1 MVGQGCTTS
10 FGVVPRSGQGL
21 RGMSITSLPSANNAV
36 SFGPFRL
43 TPNERLLTRDGVPV
57 AVGGRALDIL
67 IALTDRAPEIV
78 SGRDLIDIVWPGVT
92 VEEANLR
99 VHIAALRKVLGDG
112 RDGKRYLITVPGR
125 GYTFVAPLGDDASR
139 SADEIDV
146 ALQQPRFRT
155 LPAPLRSM
163 AGRDETVR
171 ELASQVSS
179 DRLVSI
185 VGPGGIGKTTVA
197 VAVAHA
203 LLQSFG
209 AEWIFFV
216 DLGSV
221 DHKAD
226 VATAIA
232 TAIDCPM
239 HGLSPEPA
247 ILDFLSE
254 KHALVVLDSCEH
266 VLETVA
272 PLAARILGTAP
283 SVHLLATSREALRI
297 EIENVRLLRPLDWPM
312 EDFPSAATALRSSA
326 VQLFMDR
333 AASSGHWDNLSDAD
347 APVVADIC
355 RSLDGIALAIEL
367 VASRVGTFG
376 ILGVA
381 DLFKHPSALRLP
393 GRRNSLPRHQT
404 LHAMLEWSLDLLS
417 PEERKT
423 FLTLSIFVG
432 QFPLEAAYSVAG
444 VSPHERQGFAAAISS
459 LVDKSLITISTTRGP
474 VYYRLLDIT
483 RAYAFGILED
493 SDELAAIASRHASHF
508 CAFLRSVVAD
518 RQGFD
523 GREAAQYAPHLGN
536 IRKALSWSFSDSG
549 DPLIAHEL
557 AVHAAPL
564 LLGLSQFDECQR
576 WCRQALAGLTDREI
590 GTPREL
596 QLLYALSRSAI
607 YAPTDF
613 NEVTATFERG
623 LRLSKDLHDES
634 RHFDL
639 LADFNVYLVR
649 HGDFKGAMV
658 TAKASAAVASS
669 TGDAVHRI
677 LSEWMLG
684 ASYHAAGD
692 QAAALKH
699 CRSGFRLHAATGPL
713 QLDLACEA
721 RARFGLTRSL
731 WLQGFPD
738 QALACA
744 HQTMSQMSKYSHHA
758 SYCFAL
764 VWTIPVLIWCGEADA
779 AVEPIEIALAH
790 SAKYSLA
797 SFHAIAKAQKAEL
810 ALSKGNDQHALE
822 MLSDVHAAMLANQ
835 AYSIIASSISCV
847 LARGLANAGRSEEAV
862 AVMEA
867 ALTRADQV
875 DEQCWR
881 PELLRTQGEVA
892 LLAPE
897 PNYAK
902 AEGFLMQSVGCARSQ
917 GALAWALKA
926 AIPLARLWHGTGKTS
941 EAQTLL
947 GGVYGQFTE
956 GFESRDLI
964 ASRTLLDTL
973 GSASRM

>member
-1 MVGQGCTTS
+1 M
-10 FGVVPRSGQGL
+10 
-21 RGMSITSLPSANNAV
+21 
-36 SFGPFRL
+36 
-43 TPNERLLTRDGVPV
+43 TRDGVPV

-67 IALTDRAPEIV
+67 IALTDRATEIV
-78 SGRDLIDIVWPGVT
+78 SGRDLIDTVWRGVT

-112 RDGKRYLITVPGR
+112 RDGKRYLITVHGR
-125 GYTFVAPLGDDASR
+125 GYTFVAPLGYQASR
-139 SADEIDV
+139 SPTEVDL
-146 ALQQPRFRT
+146 ALQPPRLRT

-171 ELASQVSS
+171 DLASRVSS
-179 DRLVSI
+179 DRLLSI

-197 VAVAHA
+197 VAVAHS

-209 AEWIFFV
+209 AESVFFV

-226 VATAIA
+226 VASAIA

-247 ILDFLSE
+247 ILDFLAE

-272 PLAARILGTAP
+272 PLAARILGTTP
-283 SVHLLATSREALRI
+283 SVHLLTTSREALRI
-297 EIENVRLLRPLDWPM
+297 EIENVHLLRPLDWPM

-326 VQLFMDR
+326 VKLFMDR

-347 APVVADIC
+347 APVVVDIC
-355 RSLDGIALAIEL
+355 RRLDGIALAIEL
-367 VASRVGTFG
+367 VASRVGTYG

-381 DLFKHPSALRLP
+381 DLLKHPNALQLP
-393 GRRNSLPRHQT
+393 GRRSSLPRHQT
-404 LHAMLEWSLDLLS
+404 LHAMLDWSFNLLS
-417 PEERKT
+417 PSERET
-423 FLTLSIFVG
+423 LFTLSIFVG

-444 VSPHERQGFAAAISS
+444 VAPHERQGFAAAISS
-459 LVDKSLITISTTRGP
+459 LVDKSLITISSTSGP
-474 VYYRLLDIT
+474 VYYRLLDTT
-483 RAYAFGILED
+483 RAYASGILEET
-493 SDELAAIASRHASHF
+493 DEVAAIASRHASHF
-508 CAFLRSVVAD
+508 CAFLKSFVAD

-536 IRKALSWSFSDSG
+536 IRKALSWSFSDNG
-549 DPLIAHEL
+549 EPLVAHEL
-557 AVHAAPL
+557 AAYAAPL

-590 GTPREL
+590 GTLREL
-596 QLLYALSRSAI
+596 QLLHALSRSAI

-613 NEVTATFERG
+613 NEAKATFERG
-623 LRLSKDLHDES
+623 LQLSKDLHDER

-639 LADFNVYLVR
+639 LADFNVFLVR
-649 HGDFKGAMV
+649 HGDFKGAMA
-658 TAKASAAVASS
+658 TAKESAAVASS
-669 TGDAVHRI
+669 TGDAAQRV

-699 CRSGFRLHAATGPL
+699 CRSGFRLHATSGPL

-738 QALACA
+738 QALESAYL
-744 HQTMSQMSKYSHHA
+744 TMSHMAKYSHHA

-764 VWTIPVLIWCGEADA
+764 VWTIPVLIWCGETDA
-779 AVEPIEIALAH
+779 AVEPIEVALAH

-810 ALSKGNDQHALE
+810 VLTKGNDRHALE
-822 MLSDVHAAMLANQ
+822 MLSDVHAAMLASQ
-835 AYSIIASSISCV
+835 TYSIIASSTSCV
-847 LARGLANAGRSEEAV
+847 FAKALANAGRSGEAV
-862 AVMEA
+862 SIMEA
-867 ALTRADQV
+867 ALARAEQV

-897 PNYAK
+897 PNK
-902 AEGFLMQSVGCARSQ
+902 IEAERFLVQSVECARSQ

-926 AIPLARLWHGTGKTS
+926 AIPLAHLWRATGRTA
-941 EAQTLL
+941 EAQSLL
-947 GGVYGQFTE
+947 AGVYGQFTE
-956 GFESRDLI
+956 GFQTQDLI
-964 ASRTLLDTL
+964 ASRALLCAL
-973 GSASRM
+973 GSASRMRARTT